1 MMTGAW
7 GSDSNDPLYVR
18 LKQTLRTVLATE
30 LKPGDRLPSE
40 GELERT
46 YGVSRTTVRLALG
59 ALADEGLISRQQ
71 GRGSFVTEPKKPLD
85 ATGDFIEDLAN
96 SGRALDSRVISFET
110 MAPDE
115 RVARALQLS
124 GSDLVYKIRRVWQLE
139 AQPFCYQA
147 SYVPKAI
154 LPGLTQHSL
163 QTDPAFRS
171 LRGIFDGSAATVEES
186 VEALLADKYRAGIL
200 GVPLRSALLVVER
213 VVYIQTGRP
222 GEYNR
227 SFYSGRAVK
236 LNLMPHRKLT
246 LVSGMAKALPAG

>member
-7 GSDSNDPLYVR
+7 GTDSNEPLYVR

-59 ALADEGLISRQQ
+59 ALADEGLVSRQQ

-85 ATGDFIEDLAN
+85 ATGAFVEDLTN
-96 SGRALDSRVISFET
+96 SGRELDSQVISFET
-110 MAPDE
+110 MSPDE
-115 RVARALQLS
+115 RVARALQIS
-124 GSDLVYKIRRVWQLE
+124 ATDAVYKIRRVWLLE
-139 AQPFCYQA
+139 GKPFCYQV

-154 LPGLTQHSL
+154 LPGVTRKSL
-163 QTDPAFRS
+163 ESDPAFRS
-171 LRGIFDGSAATVEES
+171 LRGIFDGSATTVEES
-186 VEALLADKYRAGIL
+186 VDALLADKYRAGIL
-200 GVPLRSALLVVER
+200 GIPVRSALLALER
-213 VVYIQTGRP
+213 VVYIQTGKP

-227 SFYSGRAVK
+227 SFYAGKAVK
-236 LNLMPHRKLT
+236 LNLIPHRKLT
-246 LVSGMAKALPAG
+246 LVSVEAKALPAG

>member
-1 MMTGAW
+1 MIGGW
-7 GSDSNDPLYVR
+7 GTDSKDPLYVR

-85 ATGDFIEDLAN
+85 ATGDFVEDLAN
-96 SGRALDSRVISFET
+96 DGRALASRVISFET
-110 MAPDE
+110 MAPDQ
-115 RVARALQLS
+115 RVAQVLQLS
-124 GSDLVYKIRRVWQLE
+124 DSDPVYKIRRAWQLDG
-139 AQPFCYQA
+139 QPFCYQA

-154 LPGLTQHSL
+154 LPGLTQKSL
-163 QTDPAFRS
+163 ETDAAFRG
-171 LRGIFDGSAATVEES
+171 LGGIFDGSAATVEES
-186 VEALLADKYRAGIL
+186 VEALLADKYRAEIL
-200 GVPLRSALLVVER
+200 GVPVRSALLVLER
-213 VVYIQTGRP
+213 VVRIKTGRP

-227 SFYSGRAVK
+227 SFYPGHAVK
-236 LNLMPHRKLT
+236 LNLMPQPRLT
-246 LVSGMAKALPAG
+246 VVSGVPKALPAM